1 MAFTRESLKRS
12 GRGKVIETI
21 KNGLIQNDKDLVKI
35 ASLSIGEVEE
45 VDIDS
50 CLPFPEHTYKEYDEV
65 KMKELENSIKMCGL
79 QTPIILW
86 DNGGDKYIIL
96 AGHNRLRACKN
107 IGYKKIPAIIK
118 KNLSKNEA
126 AIIVNQT
133 NMVQRSFDN
142 LSIYEKCSSIYQMK
156 KAKEE
161 FEKEHPEKFD
171 YTGEKKSKEIQGSLK
186 SISREF
192 GVSRSLIS
200 YYLRLY
206 DMFNKSAFVLMEDTK
221 ERKKIIDTNTAVKL
235 CELGKNTLKDLITYL
250 KENPGIKKISKQQAK
265 ELVELFKKNNKLE
278 NKDFN
283 KVLIFSKEEKKKAKP
298 ISLNNST
305 IRDYFAVGTSDA
317 DIEKE
322 ILNLLKENR
331 SKIEAIN

>member
-1 MAFTRESLKRS
+1 MAFSREDLKKRGRS
-12 GRGKVIETI
+12 KIIETI
-21 KNGLIQNDKDLVKI
+21 KDGLIQNDKDLVRV

-45 VDIDS
+45 IDIDK
-50 CLPFPEHTYKEYDEV
+50 CTPFPEHTYKEYDEV
-65 KMKELENSIKMCGL
+65 KMKELENSIKLCGL

-118 KNLSKNEA
+118 KNLSRNEA

-133 NMVQRSFDN
+133 NMVQRSFEN

-161 FEKEHPEKFD
+161 FVKEHPEKAESE
-171 YTGEKKSKEIQGSLK
+171 EKKTKEVQGSLK

-192 GVSRSLIS
+192 GVSKVLVL

-206 DMFNKSAFVLMEDTK
+206 EMFSKSSFVLMEDTK
-221 ERKKIIDTNTAVKL
+221 ERKKIFDTNVAVKL
-235 CELGKNTLKDLITYL
+235 CELNKSTLKDLIKYL
-250 KENPGIKKISKQQAK
+250 SDNPNIKKISKQQAK
-265 ELVELFKKNNKLE
+265 DLVEIFKKNNKLE
-278 NKDFN
+278 NKDYN
-283 KVLIFSKEEKKKAKP
+283 KVLIFNDENKKKIKP
-298 ISLNNST
+298 LQFKTSN
-305 IRDYFAVGTSDA
+305 IRSYFAEGTTDEE
-317 DIEKE
+317 IENE
-322 ILNLLKENR
+322 IIKLLKE
-331 SKIEAIN
+331 KKEV